1 MEPAPKRTATAL
13 QPVRGTR
20 DLLPAEAARHRA
32 AIDSARTVAI
42 RYGYREMATPIFEFS
57 ELFRRSLGDTSDI
70 VTKEMY
76 TFKDKSGEEVTLRP
90 EGTAGVARAI
100 ISNGLSQELPVKF
113 FYAGP
118 MFRYERPQKGRLR
131 QFHQI
136 GIELIG
142 VAQPLAD
149 IEVIACGA
157 AILRELGVLDRTI
170 LEINT
175 LGDGESRQAYRRVLV
190 EYLSGFHDRLSQD
203 SRARL
208 ERNPLRILDSK
219 DEEDR
224 RIVAGAPLYSDHL
237 TPAARDFF
245 AAVVDG
251 LDALGIGFKINPRL
265 VRGLDYYVHTAFEF
279 TAEELGAQQTVM
291 AGGRYD
297 GLVEE
302 MGGPQT
308 PGIGWAAGIERISMM
323 IEEPPPPP
331 RPIAVIPVGTGAE
344 KQALALTERL
354 RRVGYAIELG
364 YSGNLAKRLKRANK
378 LNARA
383 AILLGEN
390 ELAKGVAS
398 IRDLDTGAQEE
409 APLSVLED
417 RLSRLR

>member
-1 MEPAPKRTATAL
+1 
-13 QPVRGTR
+13 
-20 DLLPAEAARHRA
+20 
-32 AIDSARTVAI
+32 
-42 RYGYREMATPIFEFS
+42 
-57 ELFRRSLGDTSDI
+57 
-70 VTKEMY
+70 
-76 TFKDKSGEEVTLRP
+76 
-90 EGTAGVARAI
+90 
-100 ISNGLSQELPVKF
+100 
-113 FYAGP
+113 

-142 VAQPLAD
+142 IAQPLAD

-175 LGDGESRQAYRRVLV
+175 LGDGASRQAYRRVLV
-190 EYLSGFHDRLSQD
+190 QYLSGFRDRLSQD

-224 RIVAGAPLYSDHL
+224 RIVAEAPIFSDHL
-237 TPAARDFF
+237 TSVARDFF

-297 GLVEE
+297 GLLAE
-302 MGGPQT
+302 MGGPQA

-323 IEEPPPPP
+323 IEEPPAPP
-331 RPIAVIPVGTGAE
+331 RPIAVVPVGPSAE
-344 KQALALTERL
+344 KQAMALGERL
-354 RRVGYAIELG
+354 RQAGYAIELG

-383 AILLGEN
+383 AILLGED

-409 APLSVLED
+409 VPLSSLEK
-417 RLSRLR
+417 RLSRFR